1 MLMRKRVGIFF
12 SLSTLLLLL
21 NAPQLTLADEPQESL
36 AHLDQQMV
44 QLKQMVFEQNLKIA
58 QLQGEI
64 QVLQIEKQQINSKV
78 ELLMQQVQSFY
89 MRMLNQPLR

>member
-36 AHLDQQMV
+36 AHLEQQMV